1 MNINKFSAGKNGV
14 KMCNKHHNRNIPIM
28 REGGRSLMKQMI
40 QIIRKADVE
49 KEYINTL
56 KLELDYELATL
67 YDAMQQND
75 SSQKDKSK
83 KRLAEIQVELE
94 ALHAL

>member
-1 MNINKFSAGKNGV
+1 
-14 KMCNKHHNRNIPIM
+14 
-28 REGGRSLMKQMI
+28 MKQMI
-40 QIIRKADVE
+40 QVIRKADVE
-49 KEYINTL
+49 KEYVNTL

-75 SSQKDKSK
+75 DEQKAKSK
-83 KRLAEIQVELE
+83 KRLTEIQVELE

>member
-1 MNINKFSAGKNGV
+1 
-14 KMCNKHHNRNIPIM
+14 
-28 REGGRSLMKQMI
+28 MKQMI

-75 SSQKDKSK
+75 GGQKDKSK

>member
-1 MNINKFSAGKNGV
+1 
-14 KMCNKHHNRNIPIM
+14 M
-28 REGGRSLMKQMI
+28 REGVLSMKQMI
-40 QIIRKADVE
+40 QVIRKADVE
-49 KEYINTL
+49 KEYVNTL

-75 SSQKDKSK
+75 NEQKMKSK

>member
-1 MNINKFSAGKNGV
+1 
-14 KMCNKHHNRNIPIM
+14 
-28 REGGRSLMKQMI
+28 MKQMI

-49 KEYINTL
+49 KEYVNTL

-67 YDAMQQND
+67 FDAMKDND
-75 SSQKDKSK
+75 SDQKEKSK
-83 KRLAEIQVELE
+83 KRLAEIQAELE

>member
-1 MNINKFSAGKNGV
+1 
-14 KMCNKHHNRNIPIM
+14 
-28 REGGRSLMKQMI
+28 MI

-67 YDAMQQND
+67 YDAMQQDD
-75 SSQKDKSK
+75 SSQKEKSK

>member
-1 MNINKFSAGKNGV
+1 
-14 KMCNKHHNRNIPIM
+14 
-28 REGGRSLMKQMI
+28 MKQMI

-67 YDAMQQND
+67 YDAMQQDD
-75 SSQKDKSK
+75 SSQKEKSK

>member
-1 MNINKFSAGKNGV
+1 
-14 KMCNKHHNRNIPIM
+14 M
-28 REGGRSLMKQMI
+28 REGGGSLMKQMI